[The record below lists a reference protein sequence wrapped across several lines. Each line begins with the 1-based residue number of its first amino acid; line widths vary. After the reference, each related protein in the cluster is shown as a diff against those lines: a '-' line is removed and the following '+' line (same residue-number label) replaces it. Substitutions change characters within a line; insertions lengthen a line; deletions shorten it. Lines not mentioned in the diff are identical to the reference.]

1 MSRPPITLV
10 AAIGKNREIGKG
22 PDLLWRLKGDL
33 QRFKAVT
40 TGAPIIMGRKTYE
53 SIGRPLPKRVNIV
66 ITRDTSFKKDGV
78 VTVHSV
84 ERALEVATNLNPE
97 QIFVIGGGE
106 IYRHT
111 LPYADT
117 LDLTRIDAEDPDAD
131 VFFPP
136 FEDKFIKKSE
146 EEPQEENGISY
157 QWVTYVRN

>member
-1 MSRPPITLV
+1 MAEITLI

-33 QRFKAVT
+33 ERFKAVT

-66 ITRDTSFKKDGV
+66 ITRDTSFKKEGV
-78 VTVHSV
+78 VVVHSV
-84 ERALEVATNLNPE
+84 ERALEVAANLNPE
-97 QIFVIGGGE
+97 RIFVIGGGE
-106 IYRHT
+106 IYRQA

-117 LDLTRIDAEDPDAD
+117 LDITHIDAEDPAAD

-136 FEDKFIKKSE
+136 FEDEFTKTDE
-146 EEPQEENGISY
+146 EESQEEDGILY
-157 QWVTYVRN
+157 QWATYNRK